1 MIWFIIG
8 CVATIVIIIH
18 ICIDDWNDLGDKILF
33 SILTITVSLGVSFLF
48 FVMTSAIVSNFAD
61 IDYVKKTDT
70 QIIALKDN
78 QNISGG
84 FYIMGGYIDED
95 LYYYYAKETVYGY
108 KTEKVKAENSYIKY
122 TNDKPH
128 IETYE
133 PKFKNGVAYAFA
145 ACMCDNR
152 YVIYCPENTI
162 ANEYVVDL
170 E

>member
-18 ICIDDWNDLGDKILF
+18 ICIDDWNDLVDKILL
-33 SILTITVSLGVSFLF
+33 SILTIAVSLVFSFLVL
-48 FVMTSAIVSNFAD
+48 VMTSEIVSGFAD

-133 PKFKNGVAYAFA
+133 PKFKSGVTYAFA
-145 ACMCDNR
+145 VCMCDNR